1 MKIRPQVK
9 PASRGADEGW
19 AVLSTLISGFVVFG
33 GIGWLLDR
41 WWDTHLMVP
50 IGVIVGMALSIY
62 AVVMQFG
69 RPDAVSRDAAST
81 EEVSSAGQATAAARS
96 ANAAAALRTEKALYR
111 ARAVNRAASA
121 HPPNDGPPPAS
132 TRRETE
138 CL

>member
-50 IGVIVGMALSIY
+50 IGLIVGMALSIY

-69 RPDAVSRDAAST
+69 RPDA
-81 EEVSSAGQATAAARS
+81 AGEAEHAPAARS
-96 ANAAAALRTEKALYR
+96 TNAAAALRTEKALNR
-111 ARAVNRAASA
+111 ARAVNRAHEAAA
-121 HPPNDGPPPAS
+121 HPPSDGPPPAS